1 LTARA
6 RLGPVLVGDGSPVRI
21 MAAINVSPESFY
33 KGSVAD
39 TADEVASRVRKAVE
53 EGAELIDIGGA
64 STAPYLKGGV
74 PEEVER
80 SRVVAA
86 VRAAVEA
93 TAGGKT
99 GISVDTV
106 RASVAE
112 AALKRG
118 ASVVNDVS
126 GLKGDPAM
134 SRVVR
139 ERGASLLAM
148 AHSAGNSSMRPI
160 PLVSRS
166 LRQTLRIAEKA
177 GIDERLIVLDPGIG
191 FFRDGPGSA
200 TSSQQRTMPWY
211 EWDCEV
217 IANLRRL
224 EALGR
229 PIGVGLS
236 RKSFLGKILGLET
249 PEERL
254 VGSLAATAIAVTN
267 GAQLVRTH
275 DVRET
280 LQAVRAAEAV
290 KARSRRA
297 GRTS

>member
-1 LTARA
+1 
-6 RLGPVLVGDGSPVRI
+6 

-39 TADEVASRVRKAVE
+39 TKREVSMRVREAID
-53 EGAELIDIGGA
+53 EGADLIDIGGA
-64 STAPYLKGGV
+64 STAPYLKAEV
-74 PEEVER
+74 SEEVET
-80 SRVVAA
+80 SRVLEAL
-86 VRAAVEA
+86 RAAVEA
-93 TAGGKT
+93 ARGTKAA
-99 GISVDTV
+99 ISVDTV
-106 RASVAE
+106 RASVADS
-112 AALKRG
+112 ALRSG

-134 SRVVR
+134 SKIVR

-148 AHSAGNSSMRPI
+148 AHSKGNSRMRPI

-166 LRQTLRIAEKA
+166 LRETLGIAERA

-191 FFRDGPGSA
+191 FFRNDPGSRT
-200 TSSQQRTMPWY
+200 TSRQSLMPWY

-217 IANLRRL
+217 VANLGRL

-236 RKSFLGKILGLET
+236 RKSFLGKILGLQK
-249 PEERL
+249 PEDRL
-254 VGSLAATAIAVTN
+254 AGSLAVTAIAVTN
-267 GAQLVRTH
+267 GARLVRTH

-290 KARSRRA
+290 RARNPRA
-297 GRTS
+297 GPAF

>member
-1 LTARA
+1 LTTIA
-6 RLGPVLVGDGSPVRI
+6 RLGRVQVGDKFPVRI
-21 MAAINVSPESFY
+21 MAAVNLSPESFY

-39 TADEVASRVRKAVE
+39 TAKGVEARVRTAVD

-64 STAPYLKGGV
+64 STAPYLKVGV
-74 PEEVER
+74 PEEVET
-80 SRVVAA
+80 SRVVNGLRSALHAVGGRKAA
-86 VRAAVEA
+86 
-93 TAGGKT
+93 
-99 GISVDTV
+99 ISVDTV
-106 RASVAE
+106 RASVAD
-112 AALKRG
+112 AALRGG

-126 GLKGDPAM
+126 GLKADPAM

-148 AHSAGNSSMRPI
+148 AHSAGSSGARPI
-160 PLVSRS
+160 PLVSRA
-166 LRQTLRIAEKA
+166 LRETLRIAERA

-191 FFRDGPGSA
+191 FFRNDAGTA
-200 TSSQQRTMPWY
+200 TSSQQTRMPWY

-217 IANLRRL
+217 IANLQNLRP
-224 EALGR
+224 LGR
-229 PIGVGLS
+229 PLGVGLS
-236 RKSFLGKILGLET
+236 RKSFLGKILGLES

-254 VGSLAATAIAVTN
+254 VGSLAVTAIAVSN

-290 KARSRRA
+290 KARSPRARRA
-297 GRTS
+297 S